1 MKSQIVIDARW
12 LVGGIGTYTLH
23 VLEGLSK
30 NGNGFE
36 LHAITQEQHSA
47 ALKPW
52 CAQITIVNA
61 PIYTLREQWAIP
73 RAVEGCGLLHVPHY
87 NAPLLHRGRLVITIH
102 DLIHI
107 TDPVYRRSFKAW
119 GYARLM
125 LKLAARK
132 ADHIITV
139 SEYSKAQI
147 IERLGVPV
155 SKVSTIYNGVNAE
168 FSPMDRELAF
178 KAISAALGV
187 RQCYLLYVGGLR
199 RYKNV
204 SVLLKAFAILRR
216 RSDIPHRLLI
226 LGDHAQRRRE
236 LAEECSQLG
245 ISGSTDF
252 VCHVGQELLP
262 KLYAAADV
270 LVMPS
275 TIEGF
280 GLPVLEAMACG
291 TPVVSSQAASLPEV
305 GGDAVIY
312 FDPESAEDLAEAIER
327 VLCSAELREN
337 LRTKGLER
345 ATRFTWKDSVEK
357 HVQVYQAVLGA

>member
-1 MKSQIVIDARW
+1 MKSQIAIDARW
-12 LVGGIGTYTLH
+12 LVGGIGTYTRH

-30 NGNGFE
+30 LRNGFE
-36 LHAITQEQHSA
+36 LHAITREQHA
-47 ALKPW
+47 AEVKQW
-52 CAQITIVNA
+52 CAHVTVVNT
-61 PIYTLREQWAIP
+61 PIYTFREQWAIL
-73 RAVEGCGLLHVPHY
+73 RAARGCGLLHVPHY
-87 NAPLLHRGRLVITIH
+87 NAPLLHGGRLVITIH

-107 TDPVYRRSFKAW
+107 TDPVYRRSSKAW
-119 GYARLM
+119 GYAQVV
-125 LKLAARK
+125 LKLAARI

-155 SKVSTIYNGVNAE
+155 SKVSAIYNGVNAE

-187 RQCYLLYVGGLR
+187 SECYLLYVGGLR

-216 RSDIPHRLLI
+216 RADIPQRLLI
-226 LGDHAQRRRE
+226 LGDHAQGRRE

-252 VCHVGQELLP
+252 VGHVGQGLLP
-262 KLYAAADV
+262 KLYAASDV

-291 TPVVSSQAASLPEV
+291 VPVVSSQAASLPEV

-312 FDPESAEDLAEAIER
+312 FDPQSAEDLARAIER
-327 VLCSAELREN
+327 VLSSAELRES
-337 LRTKGLER
+337 LRAKGLER
-345 ATRFTWKDSVEK
+345 AARFTWKDSVEK
-357 HVQVYQAVLGA
+357 HVKVYQAVLGA

>member
-12 LVGGIGTYTLH
+12 LVGGIGTYTRH
-23 VLEGLSK
+23 VLEGLAK
-30 NGNGFE
+30 NGNLFE
-36 LHAITQEQHSA
+36 LHAITREQHTA
-47 ALKPW
+47 EVRQW
-52 CAQITIVNA
+52 CAQMTVVDE

-73 RAVEGCGLLHVPHY
+73 RAAKGCGLLHVPHF

-119 GYARLM
+119 CYARPVLS
-125 LKLAARK
+125 LAARK

-139 SEYSKAQI
+139 SEYSRAQI
-147 IERLGVPV
+147 IERLGVPS
-155 SKVSTIYNGVNAE
+155 SKVSTIYHGVNAE
-168 FSPMDRELAF
+168 FSPMNRELAF
-178 KAISAALGV
+178 KAISAALGI
-187 RQCYLLYVGGLR
+187 RERYLLYVGGLR

-216 RSDIPHRLLI
+216 CSDIPHRLLI
-226 LGDHAQRRRE
+226 VGGDAQRQRE
-236 LAEECSQLG
+236 LGEECSRLG

-252 VCHVGQELLP
+252 VCYVGQELLP
-262 KLYAAADV
+262 KLYAAAEV

-291 TPVVSSQAASLPEV
+291 TPVICSRAASLPEV

-312 FDPESAEDLAEAIER
+312 FDPYSADDLAQAIER
-327 VLCSAELREN
+327 VLSSRELRES
-337 LRTKGLER
+337 LRDKGLRR
-345 ATRFTWKDSVEK
+345 AALFSWKEAVTK
-357 HVQVYQAVLGA
+357 HVEVYRSVLG